1 MSEQAQ
7 NHPAHAVPP
16 WLVRVV
22 RQPGPRPL
30 FERAEAAVPGG
41 AKLAALAV
49 AVAGAVV
56 VPVDRPGIGWVLAL
70 LIAAAALLTCAKLR
84 GRQERTAK
92 ARRWRQAAWALV
104 AIALLAVGALRA
116 AEWLFAL
123 CAAGAAAT
131 ASLAVVGKRTVHGT
145 TYDVLAV
152 PLEAFRAVPWLL
164 RRRPRPGGQRGRV
177 LGAVLLSGL
186 VLVVFLPLLI
196 SADPRFAQFVG
207 DLVPEVRPGSVVQA
221 VLVFVVAFA
230 AMAAVFLISAEPLP
244 ERENRKT
251 TVGDRLSWTSS
262 LGTLAVLFTAYV
274 GVQATALFG
283 GADYVLRTD
292 GLTSADYAR
301 GGFWQLCVCT
311 VLTLGIVAAALRWA
325 PKATRADRT
334 VLRALL
340 GALTVLS
347 LVVVLSALSRMW
359 TYQQAYGFTVLRLLV
374 EVCEIWLGVVFVLI
388 GATLGTLRPGW
399 LPRAAIAAAALALL
413 GLAAANPEAAIADAN
428 LDRAAQGKPLDV
440 RYLSRFS
447 ADVAPVVASRR
458 PDAACLLRPLA
469 HSLPDDAWPA
479 WNWSRSRAREIIRSG
494 PPCA

>member
-1 MSEQAQ
+1 MSEQVQ

-16 WLVRVV
+16 WVVRIV

-30 FERAEAAVPGG
+30 FERAEAAVPVG
-41 AKLAALAV
+41 AKVAALAV
-49 AVAGAVV
+49 AVVAAVV

-70 LIAAAALLTCAKLR
+70 LIAAVVLLACARLS
-84 GRQERTAK
+84 GTGQGK
-92 ARRWRQAAWALV
+92 ARRWGQAGWALL

-116 AEWLFAL
+116 AEWLFVL
-123 CAAGAAAT
+123 CGLAAAVA

-164 RRRPRPGGQRGRV
+164 RRSPRSGRRQGRA

-196 SADPRFAQFVG
+196 TSDPRFAQFVG
-207 DLVPEVRPGSVVQA
+207 GLVPEVRPGPAVQA
-221 VLVFVVAFA
+221 ALVFGVGFA
-230 AMAAVFLISAEPLP
+230 AMAAVFLIAADPLP
-244 ERENRKT
+244 ARENRTT
-251 TVGDRLSWTSS
+251 TVGDRLSWTSL
-262 LGTLAVLFTAYV
+262 LGTLSVLFTAYV
-274 GVQATALFG
+274 GVQAAALFG
-283 GADYVLRTD
+283 GTDYVLRTD

-301 GGFWQLCVCT
+301 GGFWQLCACT

-388 GATLGTLRPGW
+388 GATLGTLRAGW
-399 LPRAAIAAAALALL
+399 LPRAAIATAAVALL
-413 GLAAANPEAAIADAN
+413 GLAAANPEAAITTAN
-428 LDRAAQGKPLDV
+428 LDRAAQGKPLDL
-440 RYLSRFS
+440 RYLRQFS
-447 ADVAPVVASRR
+447 ADVAPVVAERR
-458 PDAACLLRPLA
+458 PDAACLLRPIA
-469 HSLPDDAWPA
+469 RALPDDAWPA
-479 WNWSRSRAREIIRSG
+479 WNLSRSQAREILRAQG
-494 PPCA
+494 PCE

>member
-1 MSEQAQ
+1 MSEQVQ

-16 WLVRVV
+16 WVVRIV

-30 FERAEAAVPGG
+30 FERAEAAVPVG
-41 AKLAALAV
+41 AKVAALAV
-49 AVAGAVV
+49 AVVAAVV

-70 LIAAAALLTCAKLR
+70 LIAAVVLLACARLS
-84 GRQERTAK
+84 GTGQGK
-92 ARRWRQAAWALV
+92 ARRWGQAGWALL

-116 AEWLFAL
+116 AEWLFVL
-123 CAAGAAAT
+123 CGLAAAVA

-164 RRRPRPGGQRGRV
+164 RRSPRSGRRQGRA

-196 SADPRFAQFVG
+196 TSDPRFAQFVG
-207 DLVPEVRPGSVVQA
+207 GLVPEVRPGPAVQA
-221 VLVFVVAFA
+221 ALVFGVGFA
-230 AMAAVFLISAEPLP
+230 AMAAVFLIAADPLP
-244 ERENRKT
+244 ARENRTT
-251 TVGDRLSWTSS
+251 TVGDRLSWTSL
-262 LGTLAVLFTAYV
+262 LGTLSVLFTAYV
-274 GVQATALFG
+274 GVQAAALFG
-283 GADYVLRTD
+283 GTDYVLRTD

-301 GGFWQLCVCT
+301 GGFWQLCACT

-388 GATLGTLRPGW
+388 GATLGTLRAGW
-399 LPRAAIAAAALALL
+399 LPRAAIATAAVALL
-413 GLAAANPEAAIADAN
+413 GLAAANPEAAITTAN
-428 LDRAAQGKPLDV
+428 LDRAAQGKPLDL
-440 RYLSRFS
+440 RYLRQFS
-447 ADVAPVVASRR
+447 ADVAPVVAERR
-458 PDAACLLRPLA
+458 PDAACLLRPIA
-469 HSLPDDAWPA
+469 RALPDDAWPA
-479 WNWSRSRAREIIRSG
+479 WNLSRSRAREILRAQG
-494 PPCA
+494 PCE